1 VSREIDGP
9 SMPPGAARVEAADM
23 VALRLQITGRVQG
36 VGYRDW
42 LVAAAQRLRLFGW
55 VRNRWDG
62 SVEAHAQGERALVER
77 LVGQCR
83 DGPLV
88 AKVAAVEV
96 SPAQPEDLTDFHRR
110 STG

>member
-1 VSREIDGP
+1 
-9 SMPPGAARVEAADM
+9 MPPGAARVEAADL

-42 LVAAAQRLRLFGW
+42 LVAAAQRLHLSGW
-55 VRNRWDG
+55 VRNRRDG
-62 SVEAHAQGERALVER
+62 SVEAHAQGARPLVER

-83 DGPLV
+83 DGPPV

-96 SPAQPEDLTDFHRR
+96 SPAQPEDLMGFHRR